1 MIDYK
6 RVIDG
11 HKCCKCPN
19 GGRGAWPSRCYDDP
33 KYCCKDSKKNN
44 KKKTNKKNSK
54 KNKSRSTRKNKSFF
68 NFLF

>member
-6 RVIDG
+6 RIIDG

-19 GGRGAWPSRCYDDP
+19 GGRGAWPTRCYDDP
-33 KYCCKDSKKNN
+33 KFCCKESNKNI

-54 KNKSRSTRKNKSFF
+54 KSKKLSTRKNKSFF

>member
-6 RVIDG
+6 RMIDG

-19 GGRGAWPSRCYDDP
+19 GGRGAWPTRCYDDP
-33 KYCCKDSKKNN
+33 KFCCKKTN
-44 KKKTNKKNSK
+44 KKTNKKNDK